1 MTHDRRAELEFLLEE
16 TRKAIAV
23 VPEDKLAPLINTA
36 NRLSQ
41 DLMDLDSTN
50 SESSTTESS
59 QEPPSGVAL
68 FMERMR
74 ARDSRS
80 A

>member
-16 TRKAIAV
+16 TRRAIAV

-41 DLMDLDSTN
+41 DLMELDSLT
-50 SESSTTESS
+50 SDGDVEKDPAQPT
-59 QEPPSGVAL
+59 SGVAL

>member
-16 TRKAIAV
+16 TRRAIAV

-41 DLMDLDSTN
+41 DLMELDSATPT
-50 SESSTTESS
+50 SSTEEASS
-59 QEPPSGVAL
+59 APTSGVAL

-74 ARDSRS
+74 TRDSRS

>member
-16 TRKAIAV
+16 TRRAIAV
-23 VPEDKLAPLINTA
+23 VSEDKLAPLINTA

-41 DLMDLDSTN
+41 DLADLDSTH
-50 SESSTTESS
+50 SESGTAESS
-59 QEPPSGVAL
+59 PEPTNGVAL

>member
-16 TRKAIAV
+16 TRRAIAV
-23 VPEDKLAPLINTA
+23 VSEDKLAPLINTA

-41 DLMDLDSTN
+41 DLADLDSTN

-59 QEPPSGVAL
+59 PEPTNGVAL